1 MFLSNQF
8 AHGDR
13 TLLPALIKTYVSTYS
28 SNFQRLIQGKNPS
41 ICTCDDCFESH
52 KWLQN
57 IVYSMQKGQS
67 SLQLVV
73 KRHGQIDTAL
83 YKSSITIIIII
94 IVIIII
100 RKQLKL
106 VNKHLQKY
114 SLPRSGRC
122 REILFMVI

>member
-1 MFLSNQF
+1 
-8 AHGDR
+8 
-13 TLLPALIKTYVSTYS
+13 
-28 SNFQRLIQGKNPS
+28 
-41 ICTCDDCFESH
+41 
-52 KWLQN
+52 
-57 IVYSMQKGQS
+57 MQKGQS

-106 VNKHLQKY
+106 VNKHL
-114 SLPRSGRC
+114 
-122 REILFMVI
+122 

>member
-28 SNFQRLIQGKNPS
+28 SNFKWFILGKNPS
-41 ICTCDDCFESH
+41 ICTCDDCFVSH

-94 IVIIII
+94 IIIIVIIII
-100 RKQLKL
+100 RTQLKL
-106 VNKHLQKY
+106 VNKHL
-114 SLPRSGRC
+114 
-122 REILFMVI
+122 